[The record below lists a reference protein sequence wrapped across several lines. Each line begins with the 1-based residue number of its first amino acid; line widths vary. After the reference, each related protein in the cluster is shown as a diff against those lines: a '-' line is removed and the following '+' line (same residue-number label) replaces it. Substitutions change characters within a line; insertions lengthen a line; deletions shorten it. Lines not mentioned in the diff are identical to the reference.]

1 MTYSIFDT
9 GNLVVSYDE
18 PEAAQEALARLA
30 AAEPDGADRL
40 LVIAFDDHGH
50 VVDEFAPGEHIAA

>member
-1 MTYSIFDT
+1 MTYSIFDS

-18 PEAAQEALARLA
+18 PEAAQEALTRLA
-30 AAEPDGADRL
+30 AAERGGADRL
-40 LVIAFDDHGH
+40 LLIAFDDDGH